1 MKFESVT
8 YTLLTPPGRSAI
20 ATICVSGE
28 PAVDLVS
35 RLFTPLG
42 TNQLVAVPLR
52 KIVYGHWGHADGEGV
67 VVARLNH
74 HTLEIHCHGGVI
86 AAAAIIADLSSHGA
100 SEKSPE
106 AHLRDSTD
114 HTTSHEARLMLAQAK
129 TERCALILLD
139 QLQGALSNH
148 CQTISQDL
156 ANGHMERARQSIL
169 ALIDTWPLGN
179 HLVNPWKVVL
189 AGPPNVGK
197 SSLINALVGFQR
209 SIVFDQPGTTR
220 DVVSV
225 QTAMDGW
232 PIELSDTAGIRSA
245 TDAIE
250 AEGVERAQAQLAS
263 ADLVILVTDPD
274 QAADRLEDLLLP
286 DVTKVIRVWNKSDLH
301 AAPSGEFLATSTLE
315 QTGVAELL
323 EAIVGRLVSKVP
335 AAGDAVVFTQR
346 QYDILLTTLSRLD
359 DLSTSQDATPCI
371 EKLAE
376 LTSLAR

>member
-1 MKFESVT
+1 
-8 YTLLTPPGRSAI
+8 
-20 ATICVSGE
+20 
-28 PAVDLVS
+28 
-35 RLFTPLG
+35 
-42 TNQLVAVPLR
+42 
-52 KIVYGHWGHADGEGV
+52 
-67 VVARLNH
+67 
-74 HTLEIHCHGGVI
+74 
-86 AAAAIIADLSSHGA
+86 
-100 SEKSPE
+100 
-106 AHLRDSTD
+106 
-114 HTTSHEARLMLAQAK
+114 
-129 TERCALILLD
+129 
-139 QLQGALSNH
+139 
-148 CQTISQDL
+148 
-156 ANGHMERARQSIL
+156 MERARQSIL